1 MSPIPGKG
9 SIQENGI
16 AGGGVLSAS
25 QTSLNSSVEVTEVQE
40 ELVTIN
46 LRSGRELVSRFKDDM
61 TVMSNHVVEGFFS
74 IAASLIDEL
83 SICAVFRRRNHLH
96 NRNDSATVLI
106 FAIMLAVYLL
116 AVAPWRR
123 IDT

>member
-61 TVMSNHVVEGFFS
+61 TVMSNHVV
-74 IAASLIDEL
+74 
-83 SICAVFRRRNHLH
+83 
-96 NRNDSATVLI
+96 
-106 FAIMLAVYLL
+106 
-116 AVAPWRR
+116 
-123 IDT
+123 